1 LHKILVS
8 WELFMHVYIY
18 IYYRYIITYIPHKT
32 SVVFALIHNMKSD
45 PPSII
50 GLIQPY
56 SLVKYSHAGL
66 LVKLRGLQTCQVSR
80 FNRET
85 HDFWCFLTISRLSPQ
100 ISRFSEFM
108 KSSKSATSSYN
119 KAHSS
124 KLMLNVQRQNFVCV
138 MFVLQSKKRVL
149 LSLLFC

>member
-1 LHKILVS
+1 
-8 WELFMHVYIY
+8 MHVYIY

-100 ISRFSEFM
+100 ISRFSELM

-124 KLMLNVQRQNFVCV
+124 KETSHFISVLIMRNVQRQNFVCV
-138 MFVLQSKKRVL
+138 MFVLQSKRRVL
-149 LSLLFC
+149 LSLLSC